1 MNFNEEIHVV
11 SVHESKK
18 LFQCDECEMLKEQE
32 LENSAEDFASE
43 YDLESHRSFHHSE
56 KPFDHIIQVASVH
69 DEKKLSKCDDCEI
82 LCNRGK
88 KCCVAL
94 SEILKEQELETSA
107 ECDLKS
113 YNSLDHSEKSLETA
127 MNFGQEMHVE
137 SLHDRKK
144 LFQCDECEM
153 LKDPELENSAE
164 DVANDHLKGHKFE
177 DHLEKPFESS
187 MNQEMEVVTVHE
199 EKKTFLYESLEKGL
213 TPMRDH
219 LITLPFK
226 CSMCGIHFNSKKILD
241 KHILTVHLACYM
253 PMRYGKKLFKC
264 DICSEGFI
272 LKQTLE
278 LHMLS
283 KHGREQITSVHEGK
297 KQNEAKASRPLKLLK
312 FSKKGNLKSHMSAV
326 HEGTKPLRC
335 KICGAMF
342 AIKGNLKQ
350 HMIVHEEKSA
360 IIMNFKGKKRFHC
373 QFCSVKFCVKRMLE
387 KHISVVHEEKKSNEI
402 SRTETSM
409 VKEEQNFEDDD
420 DEIPDFD

>member
-1 MNFNEEIHVV
+1 MNIQDL
-11 SVHESKK
+11 SVHEGKK
-18 LFQCDECEMLKEQE
+18 LFQ
-32 LENSAEDFASE
+32 
-43 YDLESHRSFHHSE
+43 Y
-56 KPFDHIIQVASVH
+56 
-69 DEKKLSKCDDCEI
+69 
-82 LCNRGK
+82 
-88 KCCVAL
+88 
-94 SEILKEQELETSA
+94 
-107 ECDLKS
+107 
-113 YNSLDHSEKSLETA
+113 
-127 MNFGQEMHVE
+127 
-137 SLHDRKK
+137 
-144 LFQCDECEM
+144 DECEM
-153 LKDPELENSAE
+153 LKDPELENSAK
-164 DVANDHLKGHKFE
+164 DIATDHLKGHKSE
-177 DHLEKPFESS
+177 DHVEIKPFQFE
-187 MNQEMEVVTVHE
+187 NVV
-199 EKKTFLYESLEKGL
+199 KLSKIGLEPLENGL

-219 LITLPFK
+219 LITLPFQ
-226 CSMCGIHFNSKKILD
+226 CSMCQIHFNSKKILD

-283 KHGREQITSVHEGK
+283 KHDEEKKTSVHEGK

>member
-1 MNFNEEIHVV
+1 MDIDQEMQVV
-11 SVHESKK
+11 SVHEGKK

-43 YDLESHRSFHHSE
+43 YDLKSHNSVHHSE
-56 KPFDHIIQVASVH
+56 TA
-69 DEKKLSKCDDCEI
+69 
-82 LCNRGK
+82 
-88 KCCVAL
+88 
-94 SEILKEQELETSA
+94 
-107 ECDLKS
+107 
-113 YNSLDHSEKSLETA
+113 LETA
-127 MNFGQEMHVE
+127 MNFDQEMQVVSVHE
-137 SLHDRKK
+137 GKK
-144 LFQCDECEM
+144 LFQCNECEM

-164 DVANDHLKGHKFE
+164 DIANDHLKGHKFE
-177 DHLEKPFESS
+177 DHSEKPLETS
-187 MNQEMEVVTVHE
+187 MNFDQEMQVVTVHE
-199 EKKTFLYESLEKGL
+199 QKKPFQYENAGKSSKARLESLEKGL

-226 CSMCGIHFNSKKILD
+226 CPIPMCGIHFNSQKILD
-241 KHILTVHLACYM
+241 KHIFTLHLAYYM

-283 KHGREQITSVHEGK
+283 KHGCEQITSVHEVK
-297 KQNEAKASRPLKLLK
+297 KPSEAIASRSLKLLK
-312 FSKKGNLKSHMSAV
+312 FSKRGDLKSHISAV

-342 AIKGNLKQ
+342 ATKGNLKQ
-350 HMIVHEEKSA
+350 HMRVHEEKSA

-373 QFCSVKFCVKRMLE
+373 QFCPAKFCVKRMLE
-387 KHISVVHEEKKSNEI
+387 KHTSAVHEEKKTI
-402 SRTETSM
+402 SENSM
-409 VKEEQNFEDDD
+409 IEEEPTLEDDD